1 MQEVSGTGLSIL
13 VKASNTYPQG
23 ILCTCFADDSDPMDF
38 PEVTITEYGMGLNGD
53 LITWTSPQALPFSI
67 SLVPGTEE
75 EIAMDFLLEANRAA
89 KGKKSAKDVIT
100 IVANYPDGTRK
111 TLKNGKIISGL
122 PGKGVASG
130 GRIKTPTYG
139 FVFENKV

>member
-1 MQEVSGTGLSIL
+1 MKDVSGTGLSIL

-23 ILCTCFADDSDPMDF
+23 ILCTCFADDSNPMDF

>member
-1 MQEVSGTGLSIL
+1 MKEVSGTGLSIL

>member
-1 MQEVSGTGLSIL
+1 MKDVSGTGLSIL

-23 ILCTCFADDSDPMDF
+23 ILCTCFADDSDPLDF

>member
-1 MQEVSGTGLSIL
+1 MKDVSGTGLSIL

>member
-1 MQEVSGTGLSIL
+1 MKDVSGTGLSIL

-67 SLVPGTEE
+67 SLAPGTEE

-122 PGKGVASG
+122 PGKGVSSG
-130 GRIKTPTYG
+130 GRIKTPTYR

>member
-1 MQEVSGTGLSIL
+1 MKDVSGTGLSIL

-23 ILCTCFADDSDPMDF
+23 ILCTCFADNLDPMDF

-122 PGKGVASG
+122 PGKGVASD

>member
-1 MQEVSGTGLSIL
+1 MTDVSGTGLSIL

-67 SLVPGTEE
+67 SLVPGAEE

>member
-1 MQEVSGTGLSIL
+1 MKDVSGTGLSIL

-122 PGKGVASG
+122 PGKGVTSG